1 MSMGVTMDVRDG
13 DSMLGKSKTSYTPRS
28 TSLILVLLLFIGTIA
43 RVAVDAHEGWST
55 PPVAGTDAGEY
66 DNYAWNLAQG
76 LGYSG
81 FSPDV
86 VGPDGLPLSHLT
98 TYRSP
103 GTSFAWAGL
112 YRVFGHRY
120 SVVRATECLMDVLT
134 ILLLYWI
141 GYKCYGRTV
150 GLLTAAVYAIWPT
163 ALIYTSQLASEGQY
177 TFLFCCFILL
187 SLEFAERRRWSWAIA
202 AGFVLGLALLTRGN
216 AIFMVVL
223 MVPWGIW
230 QFRKMPRAMVRSMAI
245 PAVALLTLVPWTIRN
260 YRVFHAFLP
269 FQSGGGDVLLG
280 SNNRI
285 IANDPSYYGYW
296 IYAVS
301 DLPEYRDQITAPNN
315 EIVRDQV
322 EKRLAVQWLRDHPET
337 WWYFA
342 ETRFRRSWT
351 PFLQAKSPRVFRI
364 GMLVSYGP
372 ILLLFVVGVFPTLIR
387 ALKTKSP
394 AWLLHL
400 GILHFLLTAEV
411 FWGSSRF
418 RYPVEGLIIVVA
430 SETLVRLYGYFRNR
444 GPVESG
450 SRSKELAEAGSRS
463 F

>member
-1 MSMGVTMDVRDG
+1 V
-13 DSMLGKSKTSYTPRS
+13 Y
-28 TSLILVLLLFIGTIA
+28 
-43 RVAVDAHEGWST
+43 
-55 PPVAGTDAGEY
+55 
-66 DNYAWNLAQG
+66 
-76 LGYSG
+76 
-81 FSPDV
+81 
-86 VGPDGLPLSHLT
+86 
-98 TYRSP
+98 
-103 GTSFAWAGL
+103 WAGL
-112 YRVFGHRY
+112 YRIFGHRY
-120 SVVRATECLMDVLT
+120 SVVRASECLLDVLT
-134 ILLLYWI
+134 ILLIYAI
-141 GYKCYGRTV
+141 AHKCYGRRV
-150 GLLTAAVYAIWPT
+150 ALLAAAIYAIWPT
-163 ALIYTSQLASEGQY
+163 ALIYTSQLASETPY
-177 TFLFCCFILL
+177 TFLFCGFILL
-187 SLEFAERRRWSWAIA
+187 SLEFAERKTLSWAIA
-202 AGFVLGLALLTRGN
+202 AGFVLGFSLLTRGN

-223 MVPWGIW
+223 MVPWGLW
-230 QFRKMPRAMVRSMAI
+230 QFRRLPRAMLRSMAI

-260 YRVFHAFLP
+260 YRVFHAFVP

-301 DLPEYRDQITAPNN
+301 DLPEYRAQITAPNN

-322 EKRLAVQWLRDHPET
+322 EKHLAVQWLRDHPET

-372 ILLLFVVGVFPTLIR
+372 ILLLFVFGVFPTLIR
-387 ALKTKSP
+387 ALKTNSP

-400 GILHFLLTAEV
+400 GILHFVLTAEV

-430 SETLVRLYGYFRNR
+430 SETLVRLYGYFRSR
-444 GPVESG
+444 GPVDSG
-450 SRSKELAEAGSRS
+450 SRPKEFAEAGSRS
-463 F
+463 FSTNI